1 LAFHRAGVEI
11 AENSHLWTD
20 TAKDI
25 PVFTQNNGRNSIR
38 VFLMRKSMCML
49 LFLATAWACGGQLGD
64 SSESN
69 LRNFSIVIPEGW
81 RELNSPEY
89 LMITR
94 EGAFSQYILVQ
105 QRRVDK
111 PFKHTEKKLNKYM
124 LPKKAA
130 EVIMDEISSDIRVLH
145 FHLSEY
151 VPIRVNQ
158 YNGFKIVY
166 TYKEKGGLNFLTV
179 FYGFLEGD
187 WFYCLRYSVEV
198 KKYTN
203 EDIETF
209 EKVLNSFKIKGAPSV

>member
-1 LAFHRAGVEI
+1 
-11 AENSHLWTD
+11 
-20 TAKDI
+20 
-25 PVFTQNNGRNSIR
+25 
-38 VFLMRKSMCML
+38 MRKLIFVS
-49 LFLATAWACGGQLGD
+49 LFLATAYACGGQLGG

-69 LRNFSIVIPEGW
+69 LRNFSIAIPEGW

-124 LPKKAA
+124 LPQQAA
-130 EVIMDEISSDIRVLH
+130 EVIMDEISSDSRVLH
-145 FHLSEY
+145 FHLSEC
-151 VPIRVNQ
+151 VRTRVNQ
-158 YNGFKIVY
+158 YNGFRIVY

-198 KKYTN
+198 KKYTD

-209 EKVLNSFKIKGAPSV
+209 EKVLNSFKIAGAPSA

>member
-1 LAFHRAGVEI
+1 
-11 AENSHLWTD
+11 
-20 TAKDI
+20 
-25 PVFTQNNGRNSIR
+25 
-38 VFLMRKSMCML
+38 MRKLICVF
-49 LFLATAWACGGQLGD
+49 LFLATACACGGQLGG
-64 SSESN
+64 SPESN
-69 LRNFSIVIPEGW
+69 LRNFSIAIPEGW
-81 RELNSPEY
+81 REINSPEY

-124 LPKKAA
+124 LPQQAA
-130 EVIMDEISSDIRVLH
+130 EVIMDEISSDSRVLH

-151 VPIRVNQ
+151 VRTRVNQ
-158 YNGFKIVY
+158 YNGFRIVY

-179 FYGFLEGD
+179 YYGVLEGD

-198 KKYTN
+198 KKYTD

-209 EKVLNSFKIKGAPSV
+209 EKVLNSFKIAGAPSA

>member
-1 LAFHRAGVEI
+1 MRKL
-11 AENSHLWTD
+11 
-20 TAKDI
+20 I
-25 PVFTQNNGRNSIR
+25 PVIC
-38 VFLMRKSMCML
+38 VF
-49 LFLATAWACGGQLGD
+49 LFLATVCACGGQIGG

-69 LRNFSIVIPEGW
+69 LRKFSIEIPEGW
-81 RELNSPEY
+81 RELNNSEY

-124 LPKKAA
+124 LPQQAS
-130 EVIMDEISSDIRVLH
+130 EVIMDEIRSDSRVLN

-151 VPIRVNQ
+151 VRTRINK
-158 YNGFKIVY
+158 YNGFRIVY

-179 FYGFLEGD
+179 YYGFLEGD

-198 KKYTN
+198 KKYTD

-209 EKVLNSFKIKGAPSV
+209 EKVLNSFKITGTPSA

>member
-1 LAFHRAGVEI
+1 
-11 AENSHLWTD
+11 
-20 TAKDI
+20 
-25 PVFTQNNGRNSIR
+25 
-38 VFLMRKSMCML
+38 MRKIIFVF
-49 LFLATAWACGGQLGD
+49 LFLATVCACGGQLGD

-69 LRNFSIVIPEGW
+69 LRNFSIAIPEGW
-81 RELNSPEY
+81 RKLNSSEH

-124 LPKKAA
+124 LPQQAA
-130 EVIMDEISSDIRVLH
+130 EVIMDEISSDSRVLH

-151 VPIRVNQ
+151 VRTRVNQ
-158 YNGFKIVY
+158 YNGFRIVY

-179 FYGFLEGD
+179 YYGFLEGD

-198 KKYTN
+198 KKYTD

-209 EKVLNSFKIKGAPSV
+209 EKVLNSFKIAGAQSA